1 MFGVMEFFEGRQNVL
16 ESLHNVTFYFLIYN
30 YYVLF
35 YVPLYDHVF
44 TIILVVTFIIIVL
57 IKYIIPLFL
66 CWGVDRD
73 CGCY

>member
-1 MFGVMEFFEGRQNVL
+1 MFGVMEFFGGRQNVL

-57 IKYIIPLFL
+57 IKYIIPS
-66 CWGVDRD
+66 GSR
-73 CGCY
+73 